1 MNVRSLV
8 LATVAAVS
16 LASCNKAASPESVA
30 PLKLSASIDF
40 PGYTGDFDMF
50 EIDPKNGRLLLA
62 GEEFHELEVMDL
74 QSGAIQRR
82 ISGFG
87 VPHSVHYI
95 ADTNEV
101 LVIDGEKA
109 SPVYDAASWTV
120 KRAFRLPAGA
130 DTFGND
136 PASGHIWLTSGGK
149 DVPQKDSYI
158 TEMDPKTG
166 KALTTIHLDSDHVET
181 MAVEQNGPHIFVNL
195 TDKNTVAVIDHKSGK
210 IVTQWPINGAEQNA
224 PMAMDELNHRLFVV
238 TRKPGMLFILN
249 SESGSV
255 VASFAAPLR
264 CDQVIWDAANRR
276 IYVTGGEGYIS
287 VFEQDDADH
296 YREVAKVPSMAGA
309 KTAILDAANRHLW
322 VAASPGESSAMG
334 KVLRFD
340 VVAR

>member
-1 MNVRSLV
+1 MNIRSLV
-8 LATVAAVS
+8 LASVAVLS
-16 LASCNKAASPESVA
+16 LAACNKAAAPGGAV
-30 PLKLSASIDF
+30 PLKLSGSVDF

-50 EIDPKNGRLLLA
+50 EIDPKNSRLLLA
-62 GEEFHELEVMDL
+62 GEESHELEVMDL

-82 ISGFG
+82 ITGFG
-87 VPHSVHYI
+87 VPHSVHFI

-101 LVIDGEKA
+101 LVLDGEKA

-120 KRAFRLPAGA
+120 KRAYTLAAGA

-149 DVPQKDSYI
+149 DVPQKDSNI
-158 TEMDPKTG
+158 TELDPNTG
-166 KALTTIHLDSDHVET
+166 KSLTNIHLDSDHVET

-195 TDKNTVAVIDHKSGK
+195 TDQNKVAVIDRKSGK
-210 IVTQWPINGAEQNA
+210 IITQWPIKGAEQNA

-249 SESGSV
+249 SENGAV
-255 VASFAAPLR
+255 VASFPAPMR

-287 VFEQDDADH
+287 VIEQDDADH
-296 YREVAKVPSMAGA
+296 YREVAKIPSMVGA

-322 VAASPGESSAMG
+322 VAVSPGESGAMG
-334 KVLRFD
+334 KALRFD
-340 VVAR
+340 VAAR